1 MHISNRAMNSL
12 RSVATAIALASL
24 TLSASHAEG
33 PPKFADYP
41 VRVYAGKVALPR
53 LVTPD
58 LRARRETFLAAADDG
73 KIDAAGRYIVVKLPC
88 GSTCVAP
95 ALLDARTGRIIELFT
110 ISGWHEV
117 SDDFDPVVSRANSR
131 MIVFRG
137 ARNEK
142 GIVGN
147 HFYLIEDGGK
157 LKHLYTQDTRAN
169 FETSPKIK

>member
-1 MHISNRAMNSL
+1 MNSL
-12 RSVATAIALASL
+12 LCAVAAAIALASL
-24 TLSASHAEG
+24 TMPAHAEA
-33 PPKFADYP
+33 PPKFADHP
-41 VRVYAGKVALPR
+41 AKVYAGKVAKPR

-73 KIDAAGRYIVVKLPC
+73 KTDAAGRYIVVKLPC
-88 GSTCVAP
+88 GSSCVAP
-95 ALLDARTGRIIELFT
+95 TLLDARNGKIIELFT
-110 ISGWHEV
+110 VSGWHEV

-147 HFYLIEDGGK
+147 HFYLIEDGGR
-157 LKHLYTQDTRAN
+157 LKHLHTQDTQAN
-169 FETSPKIK
+169 FETSPKIR

>member
-1 MHISNRAMNSL
+1 MNALLS
-12 RSVATAIALASL
+12 AAAAAIALASL
-24 TLSASHAEG
+24 TMPAHAEA
-33 PPKFADYP
+33 PPKFADHP
-41 VRVYAGKVALPR
+41 AKVYAGKVAKPR

-88 GSTCVAP
+88 GSSCVAP
-95 ALLDARTGRIIELFT
+95 TLLDARTGKIIELFT
-110 ISGWHEV
+110 VSGWREV
-117 SDDFDPVVSRANSR
+117 SDDFDPVVSRASSR

-147 HFYLIEDGGK
+147 HFYLIEDGGR
-157 LKHLYTQDTRAN
+157 LKHLHTQDTQAN
-169 FETSPKIK
+169 FETSPKIR

>member
-1 MHISNRAMNSL
+1 MNSL
-12 RSVATAIALASL
+12 RFVATAIALACL
-24 TLSASHAEG
+24 TLSARAEA

-41 VRVYAGKVALPR
+41 VRVYAGKIAIPR

-95 ALLDARTGRIIELFT
+95 TLLDARTGKIIELFT
-110 ISGWHEV
+110 VSGWHEV

-137 ARNEK
+137 ARNEA

-147 HFYLIEDGGK
+147 HFYLIEERGR
-157 LKHLYTQDTRAN
+157 LKHLHTQDTQAN